1 MFRDDTKQVRSR
13 LPRAHAV
20 RFNDVFD
27 IVYLQDEVIFITSCG
42 LPLFSAE
49 ERRIR
54 CRQWGSFT
62 KNYVYSVHLH
72 ECNRIF
78 KRLFAH
84 TV

>member
-13 LPRAHAV
+13 LPRAHAE

-27 IVYLQDEVIFITSCG
+27 IAYLQDEVIFITSCG

-54 CRQWGSFT
+54 CRQ
-62 KNYVYSVHLH
+62 
-72 ECNRIF
+72 
-78 KRLFAH
+78 
-84 TV
+84 

>member
-20 RFNDVFD
+20 RFNDVSD
-27 IVYLQDEVIFITSCG
+27 IAYLQDEFIFITSCG

-54 CRQWGSFT
+54 CRQ
-62 KNYVYSVHLH
+62 
-72 ECNRIF
+72 
-78 KRLFAH
+78 
-84 TV
+84 

>member
-1 MFRDDTKQVRSR
+1 MVLAGGSWFRYFPSLLWSRHAMFRDDTKQVRSR

-27 IVYLQDEVIFITSCG
+27 IAYLQDEVIFITSCG

-54 CRQWGSFT
+54 RHQ
-62 KNYVYSVHLH
+62 
-72 ECNRIF
+72 
-78 KRLFAH
+78 
-84 TV
+84 